1 MLYKT
6 IFNNKNLLLIFLF
19 PLMNDKL
26 TDSIHFLPYIIIT
39 CLHPAISQWAIAC
52 SNLTTEA
59 LEQGV
64 KCVQS

>member
-1 MLYKT
+1 
-6 IFNNKNLLLIFLF
+6 
-19 PLMNDKL
+19 MNDKL

-39 CLHPAISQWAIAC
+39 CLHPAISQWAITC
-52 SNLTTEA
+52 SKLATET